1 MSLSDWA
8 SDRLGWSK
16 VRSALAEHRA
26 PRRGFVFYLG
36 GITLF
41 LLLVQVASGILLLL
55 HYRADTT
62 EAHRSVVRIVGE
74 IPYGDLIRGVH
85 AWASDLFVGCLVAH
99 LFTVVL
105 RRSFKPP
112 HELTWLSGHVALIF
126 GVGLAFTGAIL
137 PWSETAYTHARTG
150 SELARYVPFVG
161 DSLFRFMRGGTEVG
175 PSTLQHAFGFH
186 VAALPAAV
194 TLGVAAHVYLL
205 SRKPALDPDAQPEG
219 ETMPLYPDFLVRQ
232 AVAWTGVLVVLMTLA
247 IFVDRPLGVA
257 ADPRLPSAGVR
268 APWYFAP
275 IHQIIRVSPRE
286 LLGIEGARFI
296 VALVS
301 MLGLVVLALPFVDP
315 RGSKSTA
322 WAAWAVLIILV
333 ALGARAYL

>member
-1 MSLSDWA
+1 MTASTFLRDRVGWA
-8 SDRLGWSK
+8 SVRAALG
-16 VRSALAEHRA
+16 EHRA

-36 GITLF
+36 GVTLF

-55 HYRADTT
+55 HYRADTA
-62 EAHRSVVRIVGE
+62 EAHRSVARIVGE

-85 AWASDLFVGCLVAH
+85 AWSSDLFVMCLLAH

-112 HELTWLSGHVALIF
+112 HELTWLSGHLALIL
-126 GVGLAFTGAIL
+126 GIGLAFTGAIL
-137 PWSETAYTHARTG
+137 PWSEAAYTHARTG
-150 SELARYVPFVG
+150 SELARYVPFIG
-161 DSLFRFMRGGTEVG
+161 ERLFRFMRGGTEVG
-175 PSTLQHAFGFH
+175 PSTLEHAFGFH

-194 TLGVAAHVYLL
+194 TLVVVAHVFLL
-205 SRKPALDPDAQPEG
+205 SRKPALDPAAQPEG
-219 ETMPLYPDFLVRQ
+219 ETMPLYPDFVVRQ
-232 AVAWTGVLVVLMTLA
+232 AVLWTGVLVLLMTLA

-257 ADPRLPSAGVR
+257 ADPLLSSAGTR

-275 IHQIIRVSPRE
+275 FHQVVRMSPRE

-296 VALVS
+296 VAMVS
-301 MLGLVVLALPFVDP
+301 MLGVVVLALPFLDP
-315 RGSKSTA
+315 RGSKATV
-322 WAAWAVLIILV
+322 WAAWVALVVLL